1 MLTKPCPSF
10 SNVKHATSTAGY
22 RVNEIGGSA
31 REIVLDIVSEFGCRN
46 DSGGIYKLT
55 SFTLGYSTSKV
66 VTIPAVGYYKL
77 GFLCVERILMGCWRK
92 WKMFQGHF
100 SKYENSS

>member
-1 MLTKPCPSF
+1 M
-10 SNVKHATSTAGY
+10 
-22 RVNEIGGSA
+22 GGSA

-55 SFTLGYSTSKV
+55 SFTLGYSTGKRYHLV
-66 VTIPAVGYYKL
+66 VTIPGVGYYEL
-77 GFLCVERILMGCWRK
+77 GFLECFCCVEKRLMGYWRK
-92 WKMFQGHF
+92 WKMFQGHV